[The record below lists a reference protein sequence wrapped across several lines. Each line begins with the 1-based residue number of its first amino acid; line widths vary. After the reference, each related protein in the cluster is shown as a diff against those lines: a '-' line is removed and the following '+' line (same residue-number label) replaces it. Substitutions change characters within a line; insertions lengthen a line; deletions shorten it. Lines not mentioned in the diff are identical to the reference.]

1 MIKQIEKQL
10 GQLHELYMEQVAQY
24 AKIVFNAHIVPVC
37 VKKKLSYTTMNGI
50 PHFYNRR
57 GNQVDMPNSLE
68 PFFKNLRIGNGDP
81 LFWDFPDF
89 NPDNVNFSELD
100 IKNFQKKMENV
111 TFNQAALSL
120 IMTSMY

>member
-1 MIKQIEKQL
+1 MIQQINKQL

-37 VKKKLSYTTMNGI
+37 VKKKLSYTTMNGY

-57 GNQVDMPNSLE
+57 GNQVDMPDSLE
-68 PFFKNLRIGNGDP
+68 PFFDIHIADGNP
-81 LFWDFPDF
+81 LYWEFPEF

-100 IKNFQKKMENV
+100 IKNFRNQMKNV
-111 TFNQAALSL
+111 TFDQAALSL
-120 IMTSMY
+120 IMTSMS